1 MLYSVITKIQT
12 GKFQLNFY
20 LLLKDKMVWMM
31 KIFIIFGAH
40 SKIRVLGGE
49 VHEKPI
55 YRGDCLKRG
64 GLVQFEDLRRE
75 GGDNPMHTM
84 NMNCCESTGNTI
96 VAETSNNDS
105 VGHDEIMTVS
115 AMTK

>member
-1 MLYSVITKIQT
+1 
-12 GKFQLNFY
+12 
-20 LLLKDKMVWMM
+20 M
-31 KIFIIFGAH
+31 KIFISFGAH
-40 SKIRVLGGE
+40 SKIQVFGGE

-75 GGDNPMHTM
+75 GGDNSMHTM
-84 NMNCCESTGNTI
+84 NMNCCESNGNTI

-105 VGHDEIMTVS
+105 VGHDENVS
-115 AMTK
+115 SYVVILLTETKLLRLHQFGRKT

>member
-1 MLYSVITKIQT
+1 
-12 GKFQLNFY
+12 
-20 LLLKDKMVWMM
+20 M

-40 SKIRVLGGE
+40 RKIRVLGGE

-55 YRGDCLKRG
+55 YRGDYLKRG

-75 GGDNPMHTM
+75 GGDNSMHTM
-84 NMNCCESTGNTI
+84 NMNRCESTGNTI

-115 AMTK
+115 VMTKMRVVIML

>member
-1 MLYSVITKIQT
+1 
-12 GKFQLNFY
+12 
-20 LLLKDKMVWMM
+20 M
-31 KIFIIFGAH
+31 KIFIIFGTH
-40 SKIRVLGGE
+40 RKIRVFGGE

-55 YRGDCLKRG
+55 YRGDYLKRN

-105 VGHDEIMTVS
+105 VGHDENVSSDNAVIMLMETQQLRLNQFGRK
-115 AMTK
+115 T

>member
-1 MLYSVITKIQT
+1 
-12 GKFQLNFY
+12 
-20 LLLKDKMVWMM
+20 M

-75 GGDNPMHTM
+75 GGDNPTHTM
-84 NMNCCESTGNTI
+84 NMNPCESTGNTI

-105 VGHDEIMTVS
+105 VGHDENVS
-115 AMTK
+115 SDNAVILLTETQQLRLNQFGWKT